1 MVGSNNA
8 HSSLWAPWQHGRNL
22 MITLRPFLIG
32 GASGLVA
39 TTVIHPI
46 DVIKVRLQLA
56 GQSSTSSSRSS
67 AFTVAREIVAKGRFL
82 DLYQGIS
89 AGYLR
94 QIVYGT
100 ARMGLFYT
108 FEDKMKERAQ
118 LQGRDISFLERGIA
132 GLLAGGLGSFIGTPT
147 EVALI
152 RMQSDGAKPLLE
164 RANYRSVIDALTTI
178 ARTEGIRGLWS
189 GATPTVVRACSTNFG
204 QLASFSELKHQLSK
218 HTDLPE
224 FSQSLV
230 ASAIS
235 GTVAATLSLPF
246 DFVKTRMQWQSRQ
259 QGGGIRYNGVLDC
272 IIKVLST
279 EGPTAFYRGF
289 TPYYLR
295 IAPHAIIMLTV
306 SDLITGICLRW

>member
-1 MVGSNNA
+1 MASSNNA
-8 HSSLWAPWQHGRNL
+8 HTSSWLPWQHARSL
-22 MITLRPFLIG
+22 VITLRPFLIG

-46 DVIKVRLQLA
+46 DVVKVRVQLS
-56 GQSSTSSSRSS
+56 GQSINTSTRPSPF
-67 AFTVAREIVAKGRFL
+67 AVAKEIVAKGTFL

-108 FEDKMKERAQ
+108 FEDKMKKRAE

-132 GLLAGGLGSFIGTPT
+132 GVLAGGLGSFIGTPT

-152 RMQSDGAKPLLE
+152 RMQSDGAKPLRE
-164 RANYRSVIDALTTI
+164 RANYRSVLDALRTI

-189 GATPTVVRACSTNFG
+189 GATPTVIRACSTNFG
-204 QLASFSELKHQLSK
+204 QLASFSESKHQLSK
-218 HTDLPE
+218 HTNLST
-224 FSQSLV
+224 FSQSLI
-230 ASAIS
+230 ASALA

-246 DFVKTRMQWQSRQ
+246 DFVKTRMQWQSKQ
-259 QGGGIRYNGVLDC
+259 QGAGVRYKGVLDC
-272 IIKVLST
+272 IVKVLRT

-295 IAPHAIIMLTV
+295 IAPHA
-306 SDLITGICLRW
+306 

>member
-1 MVGSNNA
+1 MANSNNA
-8 HSSLWAPWQHGRNL
+8 QDSLWAPWQHARSL

-46 DVIKVRLQLA
+46 DVVKVRVQLA
-56 GQSSTSSSRSS
+56 GQASKTGSRSS
-67 AFTVAREIVAKGRFL
+67 PFTVAREIVAKGRFL

-108 FEDKMKERAQ
+108 FEDKLKKRAH
-118 LQGRDISFLERGIA
+118 LQGREISFIDRGIA
-132 GLLAGGLGSFIGTPT
+132 GLFAGGLGSFVGTPT

-152 RMQSDGAKPLLE
+152 RMQSDGAKPLPE
-164 RANYRSVIDALTTI
+164 RANYRSVIDALNTI
-178 ARTEGIRGLWS
+178 ARKEGIRGLWS
-189 GATPTVVRACSTNFG
+189 GATPTIVRACSTNFG
-204 QLASFSELKHQLSK
+204 QLASFSESKHQLSK
-218 HTDLPE
+218 HTNMPE
-224 FSQSLV
+224 LYQSLA

-259 QGGGIRYNGVLDC
+259 QGGGVRYNGVLDC
-272 IIKVLST
+272 IIKVLRT

-295 IAPHAIIMLTV
+295 ITPHA
-306 SDLITGICLRW
+306 

>member
-1 MVGSNNA
+1 MANSNNA
-8 HSSLWAPWQHGRNL
+8 QDSLWAPWQHARSL
-22 MITLRPFLIG
+22 MITIRPFLIG

-46 DVIKVRLQLA
+46 DVVKVRVQLA
-56 GQSSTSSSRSS
+56 GQASKTGSRSS
-67 AFTVAREIVAKGRFL
+67 PFTVAREIVAKGKFL

-108 FEDKMKERAQ
+108 FEDKLKKRAH
-118 LQGRDISFLERGIA
+118 LQGREISFIDRGIA
-132 GLLAGGLGSFIGTPT
+132 GLFAGGLGSFVGTPT

-152 RMQSDGAKPLLE
+152 RMQSDGAKPLPE
-164 RANYRSVIDALTTI
+164 RANYRSVIDALNTI
-178 ARTEGIRGLWS
+178 VRKEGIRGLWS
-189 GATPTVVRACSTNFG
+189 GATPTIVRACSTNFG
-204 QLASFSELKHQLSK
+204 QLASFSESKHQLSK
-218 HTDLPE
+218 HTNMPE
-224 FSQSLV
+224 LYQSLA

-259 QGGGIRYNGVLDC
+259 QGEAYG
-272 IIKVLST
+272 T
-279 EGPTAFYRGF
+279 TAY
-289 TPYYLR
+289 
-295 IAPHAIIMLTV
+295 
-306 SDLITGICLRW
+306 